1 MINPILERELK
12 TRMRTWKTIILLCG
26 YLTLIGLIVFF
37 SFLSSSFSYSYGG
50 YGFNPQIVTTI
61 YIVIAMF
68 QLGLLI
74 AILPVFTATSISGE
88 RERQTLDLLLCT
100 NISPWKI
107 IFGKMSAAL
116 SFILLLIL
124 SAMPFMGII
133 LLFGGVTLIDLF
145 KIVLFYMATAVMVSA
160 IGMFCTTHFKKNLT
174 SIVMSYVIL
183 GTTYFVP
190 LFTMGVAAI
199 LLNAIT
205 MNSTRQGLVT
215 FVEKYSYEILLFF
228 FSSNP
233 FYGISSLLKID
244 NAGGLFY
251 LLGSGG
257 ISTSNTLFR
266 FITPWMGCT
275 IYFIVATVI
284 LLFLTKRRLVKLK

>member
-12 TRMRTWKTIILLCG
+12 TRMRTWKTVILLSG
-26 YLTLIGLIVFF
+26 YLILIGLIVFF
-37 SFLSSSFSYSYGG
+37 SFLSSTVSYSYGG
-50 YGFNPQIVTTI
+50 YGFNPRIVTTI

-116 SFILLLIL
+116 SFVLLLIL
-124 SAMPFMGII
+124 AAMPFMGII
-133 LLFGGVTLIDLF
+133 LLFGGVTLLDLL
-145 KIVLFYMATAVMVSA
+145 KIVLFYMATAVMVSS

-190 LFTMGVAAI
+190 LFTMGIFAI
-199 LLNAIT
+199 LINAIT
-205 MNSTRQGLVT
+205 LNGSRQGFVT
-215 FVEKYSYEILLFF
+215 FIEKYTYEILLFF

-233 FYGISSLLKID
+233 FYGISSLLKI
-244 NAGGLFY
+244 GGSGGVFSI
-251 LLGSGG
+251 LGSGG
-257 ISTSNTLFR
+257 SNMSTTFLR
-266 FITPWMGCT
+266 FVSPWMGCVL
-275 IYFIVATVI
+275 YFIIATVV
-284 LLFLTKRRLVKLK
+284 LLFFSKRKLVKLK

>member
-12 TRMRTWKTIILLCG
+12 TRMRTWKTIILMCG
-26 YLTLIGLIVFF
+26 YLLLIGMIVFF
-37 SFLSSSFSYSYGG
+37 AFLSTSYSYSYGG

-68 QLGLLI
+68 QLGILI

-116 SFILLLIL
+116 TFVLLLIFA
-124 SAMPFMGII
+124 AMPFMGII
-133 LLFGGVTLIDLF
+133 LLFGGVTLLDLI
-145 KIVLFYMATAVMVSA
+145 KITLFYMATAVMVSS
-160 IGMFCTTHFKKNLT
+160 IGMFCTTHFKKNIT
-174 SIVMSYVIL
+174 SIVMSYIIL
-183 GTTYFVP
+183 GTSYFLP
-190 LFTMGVAAI
+190 LFTMGIASIMV
-199 LLNAIT
+199 NAIN
-205 MNSTRQGLVT
+205 MNGTRQGFVD
-215 FVEKYSYEILLFF
+215 FVEKYIYEIMLFF

-244 NAGGLFY
+244 NGGGIFY
-251 LLGSGG
+251 LFGGYSSGG
-257 ISTSNTLFR
+257 TGTILR
-266 FITPWMGCT
+266 HITPWMGCT
-275 IYFIVATVI
+275 IYFVIATAV
-284 LLFLTKRRLVKLK
+284 LLYFTKRRLVRIK